1 MRKREQVYKVKLSKK
16 DKRSLEHL
24 TSKGKLN
31 VRVYKR
37 AGILL
42 CTHEGMIDQEIEK
55 AVGVSNPTI
64 KRIRK
69 AYVEEGLKAALEDA
83 KRSGRPSI
91 FDGKTRAKIT
101 ALACSPAPEGYSQWS
116 LRLLAHKAVELKLV
130 EGISHTEVGK
140 ILKKTTSIQSRKGSG
155 ALVI

>member
-16 DKRSLEHL
+16 DKGSLEHL

-91 FDGKTRAKIT
+91 FEYI
-101 ALACSPAPEGYSQWS
+101 
-116 LRLLAHKAVELKLV
+116 
-130 EGISHTEVGK
+130 
-140 ILKKTTSIQSRKGSG
+140 
-155 ALVI
+155 

>member
-1 MRKREQVYKVKLSKK
+1 MRKRQQRYKVKLSKK

-24 TSKGKLN
+24 TRKGKLN

-37 AGILL
+37 AQILL
-42 CTHEGMIDQEIEK
+42 SSHKGLVDKEIEK

-69 AYVEEGLKAALEDA
+69 AYVKEGLKAALEDA

-91 FDGKTRAKIT
+91 FDGKMRAKIT

-116 LRLLAHKAVELKLV
+116 LRLLADKAVELKLV
-130 EGISHTEVGK
+130 ETISHTEVGK
-140 ILKKTTSIQSRKGSG
+140 ILKKTTSVPTRKGSG
-155 ALVI
+155 ASVS

>member
-1 MRKREQVYKVKLSKK
+1 MRKRQQLYQVKLSKK
-16 DKRSLEHL
+16 DQRSLEHL
-24 TSKGKLN
+24 TGKGKLE

-37 AGILL
+37 ARILL
-42 CTHEGMIDQEIEK
+42 SAHQGMIDQEIAQ

-69 AYVEEGLKAALEDA
+69 AYVEEGLKAALEDG

-91 FDGKTRAKIT
+91 FDGKTRAKLT

-116 LRLLAHKAVELKLV
+116 LRLLADKAVELKLV
-130 EGISHTEVGK
+130 ETISHTEVAK
-140 ILKKTTSIQSRKGSG
+140 ILKKTTSNRTSKGSG
-155 ALVI
+155 VLAS

>member
-1 MRKREQVYKVKLSKK
+1 MRRREQQYQVKLPKK
-16 DKRSLEHL
+16 DYRSLEHL

-37 AGILL
+37 AQILL
-42 CTHEGMIDQEIEK
+42 CSHKGLVDQEIEK

-69 AYVEEGLKAALEDA
+69 AYVEEGLKAALEDG

-91 FDGKTRAKIT
+91 FDGRVRAKIT
-101 ALACSPAPEGYSQWS
+101 ALACTAAPEGYSQWS
-116 LRLLAHKAVELKLV
+116 LRLLVDKAVELKLV
-130 EGISHTEVGK
+130 ETISHTEVGK
-140 ILKKTTSIQSRKGSG
+140 ILKKTTSVQSRRDSG
-155 ALVI
+155 VLVS

>member
-1 MRKREQVYKVKLSKK
+1 MRRREQEYKVKLTKK
-16 DKRSLEHL
+16 DQRSLEHL
-24 TSKGKLN
+24 MSKGKLN

-37 AGILL
+37 ARILMCAHQGL
-42 CTHEGMIDQEIEK
+42 VDQEIEK

-69 AYVEEGLKAALEDA
+69 AYVEEGLKAALEDG

-116 LRLLAHKAVELKLV
+116 LRLLADKAVELKLV
-130 EGISHTEVGK
+130 EEVSHTQVGK
-140 ILKKTTSIQSRKGSG
+140 ILKKTTSVQSRRDSG
-155 ALVI
+155 VLVR